1 VKLVIGLFLLAHG
14 LVHLL
19 YLAPRPPDDPRYPFV
34 PETAWITRSLGMNAG
49 AAKAAARTGAVVV
62 AAVLGIAG
70 IALIVGAGLWTTM
83 AVLGAVISLALLIAF
98 YDPWLTLGVAI
109 DLAII
114 GLVWAQLPAS
124 LFD

>member
-19 YLAPRPPDDPRYPFV
+19 YLAARPPDDPRYPFV
-34 PETAWITRSLGMNAG
+34 PETAWIARVLGMKAP
-49 AAKAAARTGAVVV
+49 AAKATAGAVAVVV
-62 AAVLGIAG
+62 ALVLGIAG
-70 IALIVGAGLWTTM
+70 IALIVGAGLWTTL
-83 AVLGAVISLALLIAF
+83 AVLGAVISLALLAAF
-98 YDPWLTLGVAI
+98 YHPWLTLGVAI
-109 DLAII
+109 DLAVI